1 MNHKELNNYIFHYL
15 KKDKTQT
22 AIMLNGEWGS
32 GKSFYLKNDLIPFL
46 RKRMQLALLYLCT
59 VWTAYLRLARVYT

>member
-32 GKSFYLKNDLIPFL
+32 GKSFYLKNDLIPF
-46 RKRMQLALLYLCT
+46 
-59 VWTAYLRLARVYT
+59 